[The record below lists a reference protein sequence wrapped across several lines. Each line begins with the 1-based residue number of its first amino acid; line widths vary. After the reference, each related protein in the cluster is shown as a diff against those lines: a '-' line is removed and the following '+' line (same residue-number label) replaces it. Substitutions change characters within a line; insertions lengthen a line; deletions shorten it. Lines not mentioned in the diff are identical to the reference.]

1 MPRVKVW
8 IANINEPLPTDPGQ
22 PRLWRMGQVF
32 QLLRARGHD
41 VTWWSST
48 MHHFEKKLRYQ
59 ESTLIEVDS
68 AARVFHLHGRFYG
81 RNISLDRFLNHREVG
96 REFRRLSGEHPV
108 PDVILASIPIL
119 DLPREAAVYASSH
132 SIPLVIDIRDK
143 WPDFMVDQAPSLA
156 RPLARQVLRPL
167 FRDAQIACR
176 GARAVWGVTPGFVQ
190 WGLAH
195 AGREA
200 GPLDRD
206 FPHAY
211 PDTSLPDDLLR
222 QAGQFWDDLGV
233 RADDE
238 LPTICFIG
246 SFNFTA
252 FDFST
257 LVEGMRQLE
266 GQARLVFCGSGV
278 GEERLRGLAQG
289 TPNIIFSGW
298 VDEPALRVIMQRS
311 VMGVTP
317 YRNNANFTENL
328 PNKFLEYLS
337 QGLPV
342 VSCLEGYSRQVL
354 EPAGVGL
361 FYREG
366 DTEGFVRSVRTLL
379 TREELRE
386 QMGRQAHELFAA
398 NFRASTVYGAMI
410 DALEGLVAADL

>member
-1 MPRVKVW
+1 MKIW

-48 MHHFEKKLRYQ
+48 MHHFEKKLRFE
-59 ESTLIEVDS
+59 ESTLVEMDAHS
-68 AARVFHLHGRFYG
+68 RVCHLHGRFYG
-81 RNISLDRFLNHREVG
+81 KNISLARFRNHREIG
-96 REFRRLSGEHPV
+96 REFRRLSAHQPV

-119 DLPREAAVYASSH
+119 DLPREAAVYASGH
-132 SIPLVIDIRDK
+132 GIPLVIDIRDK
-143 WPDFMVDQAPSLA
+143 WPDFMVDQAPALA

-167 FRDAQIACR
+167 FRDARTACR
-176 GARAVWGVTPGFVQ
+176 AARAVWGVTPGFVR

-195 AGREA
+195 AGRA
-200 GPLDRD
+200 VGPWDLD

-211 PDTSLPDDLLR
+211 PDSPLPDDLLH

-233 RADDE
+233 RADDP

-278 GEERLRGLAQG
+278 GEQQLRGLAEG
-289 TPNIIFSGW
+289 AANILFSGW

-342 VSCLEGYSRQVL
+342 VSCLGGYSRQVL

-361 FYREG
+361 FYEEG
-366 DTEGFVRSVRTLL
+366 DAGGFVRSVQTLL
-379 TREELRE
+379 TREELRA
-386 QMGRQAHELFAA
+386 QMSRQAHELFAA
-398 NFRASTVYGAMI
+398 RFRATTVYGAMI
-410 DALEGLVAADL
+410 DTLEDLAAADL

>member
-1 MPRVKVW
+1 MKIW

-48 MHHFEKKLRYQ
+48 MHHFDKKLRYP
-59 ESTLIEVDS
+59 ESTLVEVD
-68 AARVFHLHGRFYG
+68 ARSRVYHLHGPFYG
-81 RNISLDRFLNHREVG
+81 KNISLARFRNHREIG
-96 REFRRLSGEHPV
+96 REFRRLSAHQPV

-119 DLPREAAVYASSH
+119 DLPREAAVYASGH

-143 WPDFMVDQAPSLA
+143 WPDFMVDQVPALA

-167 FRDAQIACR
+167 FRDARTACR
-176 GARAVWGVTPGFVQ
+176 AATAVWGVAPGFVQ

-195 AGREA
+195 AGRAAEKWD
-200 GPLDRD
+200 LD

-211 PDTSLPDDLLR
+211 PDTSLPDNLLQ

-233 RADDE
+233 RADDP

-257 LVEGMRQLE
+257 LVEGMRHLE
-266 GQARLVFCGSGV
+266 GQARLVLCGSGV
-278 GEERLRGLAQG
+278 GEQRLRGLAQG
-289 TPNIIFSGW
+289 AANIIFSGW

-342 VSCLEGYSRQVL
+342 VSCLDGYSRQVL

-361 FYREG
+361 FYGEG
-366 DTEGFVRSVRTLL
+366 DAEGFARSVRTLL
-379 TREELRE
+379 AREELRE
-386 QMGRQAHELFAA
+386 QMGRQAQELFAER
-398 NFRASTVYGAMI
+398 FRASTVYGTMI
-410 DALEGLVAADL
+410 DTLEGLAAVDL